1 MKLNVLA
8 TALLGSML
16 TFNSVAAEMSK
27 TEQANI
33 EKIVHQYLVS
43 HPEILIE
50 MSNALRAKQETQQ
63 ADTDKNLLQQHANQ
77 IFKQVD
83 DPVTGNP
90 QGTLT
95 VVEFVDYNCG
105 YCKRSAPLI
114 QELLKKDKEIRY
126 IYKEFPILSDT
137 SVYASKAAL
146 AVNALEPAKY
156 EAFHNA
162 LRAHPGALKSNE
174 DVMNVAKKQGLDWS
188 KIVAK
193 INDPAIDKKIATN
206 HAIAQTLNITGTPA
220 FIIGDQL
227 LRGAPQSLEMLEES
241 IKQARSK

>member
-137 SVYASKAAL
+137 SVTS
-146 AVNALEPAKY
+146 
-156 EAFHNA
+156 
-162 LRAHPGALKSNE
+162 
-174 DVMNVAKKQGLDWS
+174 
-188 KIVAK
+188 
-193 INDPAIDKKIATN
+193 
-206 HAIAQTLNITGTPA
+206 
-220 FIIGDQL
+220 
-227 LRGAPQSLEMLEES
+227 
-241 IKQARSK
+241 